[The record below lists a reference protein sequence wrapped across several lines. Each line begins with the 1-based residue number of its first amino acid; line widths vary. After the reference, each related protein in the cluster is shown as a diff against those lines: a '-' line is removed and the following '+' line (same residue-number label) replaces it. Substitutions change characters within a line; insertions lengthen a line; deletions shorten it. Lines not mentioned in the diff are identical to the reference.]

1 VIAVVSHGAVG
12 GGGATVV
19 VCGTVPFVCVV
30 DCSTGGCATVDV
42 VVDPIVVVGVLVL
55 VVGDVVVEVGPVVG
69 VVVVVSTVVVGVG
82 VVPLPVVAV
91 LLAVVLVVGSAPA
104 LVSATA
110 SPAPRISSRT
120 DPRIDSDVR
129 LLFTWLPS

>member
-55 VVGDVVVEVGPVVG
+55 GVVVEPIVVVG
-69 VVVVVSTVVVGVG
+69 AVVVVSTVVVGVG